1 MDWRSGKISRD
12 AAVAEIAH
20 RYLRF
25 AVIFEHADH
34 KSATA

>member
-12 AAVAEIAH
+12 AAVADIA
-20 RYLRF
+20 RRSLGF
-25 AVIFEHADH
+25 AAIFEHADH